1 MNGEYTI
8 EIPMTGEFINEKNVH
23 LIAIQKKYP
32 NISIIGNRL
41 SIVIPEKDEAMMKL
55 IDHYE
60 QYFRNENII
69 KDDKLKIP
77 LSPNANSN
85 AVQASSHKAP
95 RDYSGYS

>member
-1 MNGEYTI
+1 M
-8 EIPMTGEFINEKNVH
+8 H

-32 NISIIGNRL
+32 NITIIGNRL
-41 SIVIPEKDEAMMKL
+41 SIVIPEKDESMMKL

-77 LSPNANSN
+77 LSPNATSH

-95 RDYSGYS
+95 RDYSGYT